1 MFAILGC
8 FWIWQKSFCGV
19 VCDLEVLKRVSANR
33 VTLRLQSDLL
43 EILKQNADKKDLTL
57 NALINNILNKNITYD
72 ETVNVIPNMVI
83 PHDLFFNIITKIEEP
98 DVNEIVKSGPNVVK
112 KLFGIMGI
120 QYDVDHVIHNYLT
133 TLSKYCNWFE
143 FSYKITATNYRLVF
157 CTGTSSNWATFV
169 QQYVKTILESLKIR
183 VINDSINN
191 GVIVFEFSHKN
202 YV

>member
-1 MFAILGC
+1 M
-8 FWIWQKSFCGV
+8 
-19 VCDLEVLKRVSANR
+19 SANR

-112 KLFGIMGI
+112 K
-120 QYDVDHVIHNYLT
+120 
-133 TLSKYCNWFE
+133 
-143 FSYKITATNYRLVF
+143 
-157 CTGTSSNWATFV
+157 TFW
-169 QQYVKTILESLKIR
+169 YNGNTI
-183 VINDSINN
+183 
-191 GVIVFEFSHKN
+191 
-202 YV
+202 